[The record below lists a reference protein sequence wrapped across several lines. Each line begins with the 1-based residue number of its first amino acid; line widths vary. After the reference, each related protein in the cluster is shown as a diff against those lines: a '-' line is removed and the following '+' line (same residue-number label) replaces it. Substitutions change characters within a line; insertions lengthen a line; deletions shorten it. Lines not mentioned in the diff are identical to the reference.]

1 MSMSRKDQMDLGKAI
16 RNEDWKQAVQMLKID
31 GYTIDTISVMLKKY
45 GLTRED
51 VEFYY

>member
-1 MSMSRKDQMDLGKAI
+1 MSMTHKEQMDLGKAI
-16 RNEDWKQAVQMLKID
+16 RNEDWKQVVQMLKND
-31 GYTIDTISVMLKKY
+31 GYTIDTISIMLKKF